1 LGAVTCSGKLS
12 LVMEYAR
19 EAVDSA
25 VMQQVKEKALEY
37 LLE

>member
-1 LGAVTCSGKLS
+1 VTCSGKLS

-25 VMQQVKEKALEY
+25 VMRRVKDKALQY
-37 LLE
+37 LLEE